1 MYCQYTALFH
11 KKVCSYSAS
20 KKDEMKKQ
28 TSIIIALVIIL
39 TASQACSVG
48 GKAPST
54 EIEQEPTL
62 ASEQEPTIVSEPTS
76 PATTVPSQEA
86 GSSPSGPETID
97 LTNPALYIT
106 SSAPAYTFDAT
117 MKFSGVDT
125 TGAAKEV
132 SLSMTEETQ
141 TLPQNTQ
148 RFLVVV
154 TGGKGSA
161 ETVMIGDQGYS
172 VFQESCFPFSASS
185 AEGQNAS
192 EGMPN
197 LQDEVTGQAQRVE
210 SGIDVNGF
218 VTDKY
223 ELTSQN
229 MVADDELISAF
240 VYVARDGGFI
250 TLFELQGRTKTD
262 YQGLDSSQFTDIITA
277 YNYFPVEDGSL
288 IIAIPAICK

>member
-1 MYCQYTALFH
+1 
-11 KKVCSYSAS
+11 
-20 KKDEMKKQ
+20 MKKQ

-48 GKAPST
+48 GKVPST
-54 EIEQEPTL
+54 EV
-62 ASEQEPTIVSEPTS
+62 EQEPTIVSEPTG
-76 PATTVPSQEA
+76 PAATTVPSQEA
-86 GSSPSGPETID
+86 GGNDVPLGPETID

-106 SSAPAYTFDAT
+106 SGAPAYTFDAT

-141 TLPQNTQ
+141 TLPQKTQ

-154 TGGKGSA
+154 TGGEGSA
-161 ETVMIGDQGYS
+161 ESVMIGDQGYS
-172 VFQESCFPFSASS
+172 VFQETCFPFSASS
-185 AEGQNAS
+185 TEGQNAS

-197 LQDEVTGQAQRVE
+197 LQDEITGQAQRVE

-240 VYVARDGGFI
+240 VYIARDGGFI

-277 YNYFPVEDGSL
+277 YNYIPVEDGSL
-288 IIAIPAICK
+288 IITIPAVCK

>member
-1 MYCQYTALFH
+1 
-11 KKVCSYSAS
+11 
-20 KKDEMKKQ
+20 MKKQ
-28 TSIIIALVIIL
+28 ISIIIALVIIL
-39 TASQACSVG
+39 IATQACSVG

-54 EIEQEPTL
+54 EVEQEPTL
-62 ASEQEPTIVSEPTS
+62 ATEQEPTIVSEPTS
-76 PATTVPSQEA
+76 PAATTVPSQEA
-86 GSSPSGPETID
+86 GSNDGPSGPETID

-172 VFQESCFPFSASS
+172 VFQEACFPFSASS
-185 AEGQNAS
+185 AEGKNAS

-197 LQDEVTGQAQRVE
+197 LQGEITGQAQRVE

-240 VYVARDGGFI
+240 VYVARTNGFI